1 MENKKKWLSEI
12 EDMISSTQENLQL
25 HYEFIKITG
34 LMLEKEGYNVDQ
46 VILLNDV
53 IKSDEP
59 ALHMVYMSVY
69 KDANTIHFAFP
80 YDNTSPQRFSIN
92 IIEVNSVTIENFMG
106 ISIYKDVFNDT
117 NIYFDKILVGIINNL
132 FNLLEDNGIF

>member
-12 EDMISSTQENLQL
+12 EDMISLTQENLQL

-34 LMLEKEGYNVDQ
+34 LMLEKEGYNIDQ

-59 ALHMVYMSVY
+59 ALHMVYMS
-69 KDANTIHFAFP
+69 
-80 YDNTSPQRFSIN
+80 
-92 IIEVNSVTIENFMG
+92 
-106 ISIYKDVFNDT
+106 
-117 NIYFDKILVGIINNL
+117 
-132 FNLLEDNGIF
+132 